1 MGVTGLDSRRNH
13 GREPVELPRQDSPT
27 ALAGDLGHWTA
38 EIKVDVI
45 DSVLLAQDRCRLAHH
60 SRVDAI
66 ELNGPDI
73 FTLGKGKHAVGLV
86 VPVNQATRR
95 DHFADIQARTLFGTK
110 LAECGIGNAGH
121 GGQHH
126 RGIHRNGASRGRDQ
140 GEGIGKHQPMV
151 SVALRFSRNRRAS
164 ASGTTRHHNPH
175 CHTIPATG
183 GCGPSTTLML

>member
-1 MGVTGLDSRRNH
+1 M
-13 GREPVELPRQDSPT
+13 
-27 ALAGDLGHWTA
+27 
-38 EIKVDVI
+38 I

-121 GGQHH
+121 G
-126 RGIHRNGASRGRDQ
+126 A
-140 GEGIGKHQPMV
+140 
-151 SVALRFSRNRRAS
+151 
-164 ASGTTRHHNPH
+164 
-175 CHTIPATG
+175 
-183 GCGPSTTLML
+183 STTGVSTETVPPEGAIKVRGSENTSPW